1 MKNQS
6 KKLNLNSQN
15 LELSKTINE
24 MRNNAEDL
32 LNIAT
37 VFSARNNDLITYK
50 KQLEKNLNEKN
61 SKNKSKLLE

>member
-1 MKNQS
+1 M
-6 KKLNLNSQN
+6 
-15 LELSKTINE
+15 ELSKTINE

-50 KQLEKNLNEKN
+50 KQLEKNLNETN
-61 SKNKSKLLE
+61 SKNKSKLLK

>member
-1 MKNQS
+1 M
-6 KKLNLNSQN
+6 
-15 LELSKTINE
+15 ELSKTITE

-32 LNIAT
+32 LNIVT